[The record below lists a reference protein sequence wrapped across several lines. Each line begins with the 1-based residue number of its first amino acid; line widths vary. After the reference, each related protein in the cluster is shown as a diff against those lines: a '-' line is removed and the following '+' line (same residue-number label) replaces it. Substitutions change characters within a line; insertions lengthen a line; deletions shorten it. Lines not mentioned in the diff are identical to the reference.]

1 MSDFVQ
7 VKNFITDDECNDLI
21 KFYDTY
27 FSVQHHTNQ
36 HTDVFNN
43 KSFQYEVIAN
53 QYQKSYAR
61 YLMDRIRWG
70 IVNELRKFYNDDRF
84 IYNDYCDL
92 VRWKVGE
99 GLNWH
104 ADANYYPSGE
114 PNYVSYRTYGSVTYL
129 NDDYEGGEFEFMN
142 EKYGKIKP
150 EKGMMIAFPADLD
163 WVHRVNTV
171 TKGDRYTMASW
182 YTDDKSHWNYV
193 NEGWSGTIGV

>member
-53 QYQKSYAR
+53 EYQKSYAR

-70 IVNELRKFYNDDRF
+70 IVNELRKFYMDDRF

-129 NDDYEGGEFEFMN
+129 NDDYEGGEFEINMSTP
-142 EKYGKIKP
+142 EKENIHVVKESKIK
-150 EKGMMIAFPADLD
+150 GSVVIFPSFV
-163 WVHRVNTV
+163 WHRVKPV
-171 TKGDRYTMASW
+171 TGGTRYSL
-182 YTDDKSHWNYV
+182 V
-193 NEGWSGTIGV
+193 NWHQGWPFV